1 MNDVS
6 NQDKKVD
13 NLQLYTQ
20 IIESSGEAIVI
31 TDAVEKIIS
40 VNRAFTHITQ
50 FTAADVLG
58 QTPRLMR
65 SGRHDR
71 QFFEEMWASITQKGA
86 WAGEIW
92 NSRKDGSA
100 YPAWVVIRAVKDDTG
115 NVTHYFSSFSDI
127 SERMSAEERIR
138 QLALYDSLTGL
149 PNRATFYSLIKQ
161 ALVIANRDNI
171 TGGIMFIDLDRFKNI
186 NDSLGHGAGDELIRR
201 VSARLKT
208 CLRSSDVIARLG
220 GDEFVVSLFDIK
232 TAADAAIV
240 AKKMLATFATPFLI
254 EGHEISI
261 SASIGISVYPDD
273 SVDLDN
279 LIKFADIA
287 MYRAKDR
294 GRNTYLFY
302 ANDMNVRSL
311 DKLQMESDLRR
322 ALDRRELLLHYQ
334 PQANIHT
341 GEMTG
346 AEVLVRWQHPEKGMV
361 APGQF
366 IPLAEETGL
375 VVSIGHW
382 VLDQAVAQNK
392 AWQKQDLP
400 VVKLAVNVAA
410 QQFHPDLVNE
420 VSAVLKEHELAN
432 EFLELEITE
441 SMVMNNAEQ
450 VIEMLKEMEKLGVRM
465 SLDDFGTGYSS
476 LSYLKRFPIHKLKVD
491 QSFVRG
497 IPSDENDVAITRA
510 IIGMGKSL
518 GLKVIAEGVE
528 TREQLE
534 FLRAE
539 GCDEIQGYLFSRPV
553 PASEFVKLLDK
564 DYRFP
569 A

>member
-1 MNDVS
+1 MT
-6 NQDKKVD
+6 NQEPQPN
-13 NLQLYTQ
+13 NLQLYSQ

-31 TDAVEKIIS
+31 TDAAEKIIG
-40 VNRAFTHITQ
+40 VNRAFTQITQ
-50 FTAADVLG
+50 FTSADTLG
-58 QTPRLMR
+58 QSPRMMR

-71 QFFEEMWASITQKGA
+71 AFFEEMWASITTKGA

-92 NSRKDGSA
+92 NSRKDGSV
-100 YPAWVVIRAVKDDTG
+100 YPAWVTIRSVKDKTG
-115 NVTHYFSSFSDI
+115 NVTHYFSNFTDI

-138 QLALYDSLTGL
+138 QLALYDALTGL

-161 ALVIANRDNI
+161 SLIIASRDNVI
-171 TGGIMFIDLDRFKNI
+171 GGIMFIDLDRFKNI

-232 TAADAAIV
+232 AAADAAIV

-261 SASIGISVYPDD
+261 SASIGVSVYPDD
-273 SVDLDN
+273 GIDLDN
-279 LIKFADIA
+279 LIKFSDIA
-287 MYRAKDR
+287 MYRAKGR
-294 GRNTYLFY
+294 GRNTFLFY

-346 AEVLVRWQHPEKGMV
+346 AEVLLRWQHPEKGMV
-361 APGQF
+361 SPGEF
-366 IPLAEETGL
+366 IPMAEETGL
-375 VVSIGHW
+375 VVGIGQW
-382 VLDQAVAQNK
+382 VLDQAVAQNRV
-392 AWQKQDLP
+392 WQKQGFP
-400 VVKLAVNVAA
+400 IVKLAVNVAA
-410 QQFHPDLVNE
+410 QQFHAELVNE
-420 VSAVLKEHELAN
+420 VSAVLTEHELAH

-450 VIEMLKEMEKLGVRM
+450 VIEMLKQMQKLGVRM

-476 LSYLKRFPIHKLKVD
+476 LSYLKRFPIQKLKVD

-497 IPSDENDVAITRA
+497 IPNDENDVAITRA

-539 GCDEIQGYLFSRPV
+539 GCDEIQGYLFSRPI
-553 PASEFVKLLDK
+553 PANEFMRLLESK
-564 DYRFP
+564 HRFP

>member
-1 MNDVS
+1 MS
-6 NQDKKVD
+6 NHQQQPD
-13 NLQLYTQ
+13 NLQLYKQ
-20 IIESSGEAIVI
+20 IVESSGEAIII
-31 TDAVEKIIS
+31 TDAAEKIIG
-40 VNRAFTHITQ
+40 VNRAFTQITQ
-50 FTAADVLG
+50 FSLSDVLG

-65 SGRHDR
+65 CGRHDS
-71 QFFEEMWASITQKGA
+71 QFFVEMWTAITEKGA

-100 YPAWVVIRAVKDDTG
+100 YPAWVVIRSVKDASG
-115 NVTHYFSSFSDI
+115 NTTHYFSSFSDI

-149 PNRATFYSLIKQ
+149 PNRATFYSLTKQ

-171 TGGIMFIDLDRFKNI
+171 TGGVMFIDLDRFKNI

-201 VSARLKT
+201 VAARLKT
-208 CLRSSDVIARLG
+208 CLRSSDVVARMG
-220 GDEFVVSLFDIK
+220 GDEFVVGLFDIK
-232 TAADAAIV
+232 VAEDAAIV
-240 AKKMLATFATPFLI
+240 AKKMLSTFATPFLI

-261 SASIGISVYPDD
+261 SASIGISVYPNDSGDIDD
-273 SVDLDN
+273 
-279 LIKFADIA
+279 LIKFSDIA

-294 GRNTYLFY
+294 GRNTHLFY
-302 ANDMNVRSL
+302 SNDMNVRSIE
-311 DKLQMESDLRR
+311 KLQLESDLRR
-322 ALDRRELLLHYQ
+322 AMDRKELLLHYQ
-334 PQANIHT
+334 PQADIHT

-346 AEVLVRWQHPEKGMV
+346 AEVLIRWQHPENGMV
-361 APGQF
+361 SPGQF
-366 IPLAEETGL
+366 VPLAEETGL
-375 VVSIGHW
+375 IVPIGQW
-382 VLDQAVAQNK
+382 VMDQAVAQNR
-392 AWQKQDLP
+392 AWQKQGLP
-400 VVKLAVNVAA
+400 IVKLAVNLAA
-410 QQFHPDLVNE
+410 QQFHPKLMDE
-420 VSAVLKEHELAN
+420 VSALLTQYDLSN
-432 EFLELEITE
+432 QFLELEITE

-450 VIEMLKEMEKLGVRM
+450 VIEMLKEMEKLGVQM

-476 LSYLKRFPIHKLKVD
+476 LSYLKRFPINKLKVD

-497 IPSDENDVAITRA
+497 IPHDTDDMAITRA

-539 GCDEIQGYLFSRPV
+539 GCDEIQGFLFSKPI

>member
-6 NQDKKVD
+6 KPDKKVD

-20 IIESSGEAIVI
+20 IIENSGEAIVI
-31 TDAVEKIIS
+31 TDAAEKIIS
-40 VNRAFTHITQ
+40 VNRAFTQITQ
-50 FTAADVLG
+50 FTSADVLG

-71 QFFEEMWASITQKGA
+71 KFFEEMWASITQKGA

-92 NSRKDGSA
+92 NSRKDGNP
-100 YPAWVVIRAVKDDTG
+100 YPAWVVIRAVKDGIG
-115 NVTHYFSSFSDI
+115 NITHYFSSFSDI

-161 ALVIANRDNI
+161 ALVVANRDNI

-220 GDEFVVSLFDIK
+220 GDEFVVSLFDVK
-232 TAADAAIV
+232 TAPAAAIV

-311 DKLQMESDLRR
+311 DRLQLESDLRR

-346 AEVLVRWQHPEKGMV
+346 AEVLLRWQHPEKGMV
-361 APGQF
+361 SPGQF

-375 VVSIGHW
+375 VVGIGHW

-392 AWQKQDLP
+392 AWQKQGLP

-420 VSAVLKEHELAN
+420 VSAVLKEHQLEH

-497 IPSDENDVAITRA
+497 LPSDENDVAITRA
-510 IIGMGKSL
+510 IIGMGKSM

-553 PASEFVKLLDK
+553 PASEFIKLLDK
-564 DYRFP
+564 DFRFP